1 MPEAELNE
9 ETQRIVLKTEFRDRE
24 LIRSV
29 PGAKYDRATE
39 TWQLPVSWAN
49 CLTLRG
55 VFGERLKVG
64 DGLNIW
70 ASEELLY
77 RIEPALDA
85 RQKALDVT
93 CDTNGDPRA
102 YPYQRTAV
110 EFLERS
116 GGCAVLAD
124 DMGCGKTVETILALE
139 RFNQTEP
146 AYPVLIVCPNGVKRV
161 WERHFADWAPHRSV
175 TVIAGG
181 VAARRKQLAEPAD
194 VTIINWEALR
204 LHSRLAPYGSI
215 RLTDAERT
223 DKELNR
229 PWATVIADE
238 AHKIK
243 DPKSKMTRA
252 LWSLSAGARYRV
264 ALTGTPV
271 AQHPGD
277 FWSILRFISPAEWPS
292 RSKYIDRY
300 CLTAWNPFGGLD
312 IVGIHPAM
320 SEEFFRVVDPR
331 FLRRTKTQVLPNL
344 PPKVY
349 QTRFVE
355 LSAKQKKAYKELDDG
370 MATDVEGGTVMAF
383 NPLTKH
389 GRLSQ
394 AASATLTLD
403 DAGDVVLSEPSSK
416 LDALEEIRE
425 EMGVNEPL
433 IIFAE
438 SRKLLELYAV
448 RLTKKRVTFGMVTG
462 KISEAERQA
471 NIDAFQRGQ
480 LQAILITYGAGA
492 EGITLTRSK
501 TMIRLQR
508 TYNLVADHQ
517 AEDRFCR
524 PGAEVHDSLLIIDLV
539 SEGTVEEDVPEAI
552 AVKDGMLDDITRDS
566 LRDS

>member
-1 MPEAELNE
+1 MPDAELNE

-24 LIRSV
+24 LIRAV

-49 CLTLRG
+49 CLALRG
-55 VFGERLKVG
+55 VFGERLNVG
-64 DGLNIW
+64 PGLTIW
-70 ASEELLY
+70 ANEELLY

-85 RQKALDVT
+85 RQKALDIT

-110 EFLERS
+110 DFLERS
-116 GGCAVLAD
+116 GGRAVLAD
-124 DMGCGKTVETILALE
+124 DMGCGKTVETILAAE
-139 RFNQTEP
+139 RLDS
-146 AYPVLIVCPNGVKRV
+146 YPILIVCPNGVKRV

-175 TVIAGG
+175 SVIAGG
-181 VAARRKQLAEPAD
+181 AAARRKQLAEEAD
-194 VTIINWEALR
+194 VTIINWESLR

-229 PWATVIADE
+229 EWGLVVADE

-252 LWSLSAGARYRV
+252 LWSLSSTARYRI

-277 FWSILRFISPAEWPS
+277 FWSILRFIAPEEWPS
-292 RSKYIDRY
+292 RSKYIERY

-312 IVGIHPAM
+312 IVGLHPSV

-331 FLRRTKTQVLPNL
+331 FLRRTKDQVLPDL

-349 QTRFVE
+349 QTRYVE
-355 LSAKQKKAYKELDDG
+355 LGTKQKKAYKELDEG
-370 MATDVEGGTVMAF
+370 MATEVDGGTLMAF
-383 NPLTKH
+383 NALTKH

-403 DAGDVVLSEPSSK
+403 EAGDVVLSEPSAK

-492 EGITLTRSK
+492 EGLTLTRSK

-508 TYNLVADHQ
+508 TYNLVADKQ

-524 PGAEVHDSLLIIDLV
+524 PGAEIHDSLLVIDV
-539 SEGTVEEDVPEAI
+539 VAEGTVEEDVPEALEHK
-552 AVKDGMLDDITRDS
+552 AGMLDDITRDS
-566 LRDS
+566 QRNS